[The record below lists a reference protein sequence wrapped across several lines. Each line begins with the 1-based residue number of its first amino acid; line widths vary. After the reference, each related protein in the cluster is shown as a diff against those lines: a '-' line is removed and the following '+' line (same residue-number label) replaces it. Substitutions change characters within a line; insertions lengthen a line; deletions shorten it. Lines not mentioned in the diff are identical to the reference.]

1 MGKEI
6 SFNEID
12 KFLSTVDP
20 KGSMITVNTYS
31 KITEHIDSGNYM
43 LNAQLSGTLFG
54 GYANARAYVLAGE
67 TSTGKSFLALNAC
80 RNAQKLGY
88 NIIYMDSEAAMD
100 IDTVEKFGID
110 TSRFRYQPVITIREA
125 RHVIAQLCENFKE
138 HIVKKN
144 TIPKVMIVLDS
155 LTNLGSDKERQDAL
169 TNSDKR
175 DMTKSQEIKALFRIL
190 TMDLS
195 ELKIPFLVTAHV
207 YACVA
212 GDTLVKLDNDLC
224 KSIKNIVVG
233 EFVKTQNGSNRVLA
247 TYKYDNVQS
256 YNVLFTNGDSIT
268 CTDTHKFLVG
278 TDPLD
283 ESNWKQLCDLSK
295 YDYVVSNNNI
305 GYSQIHNIKK
315 DDLITVYDIEVEYV
329 HHYICNNGI
338 YMHNSIGS
346 YIGGNEVA
354 GGSGAKYM
362 GSAIIELT
370 KAQLKEKLEENG
382 GEEKKTGIIVSSNIK
397 KNRFAKPI
405 KIQFHI
411 SFYRGMNK
419 YVGLEPYISW
429 ANCGIERG
437 KIINEKEF
445 LKSYNNENK
454 ESQTVR
460 NTEYIVIENDKEN
473 RYYFESKA
481 TSRYFAI
488 KHLNTNIKPTDLF
501 SPKIFTDEVLH
512 TLDENVIKPTFC
524 LPNINDNQDIQ
535 EFAEDLD
542 LDEE

>member
-195 ELKIPFLVTAHV
+195 ELKIPFIVTAHV

-212 GDTLVKLDNDLC
+212 GDTLVKLDNGLC
-224 KSIKNIVVG
+224 KQIKDLNIVN
-233 EFVKTQNGSNRVLA
+233 F
-247 TYKYDNVQS
+247 
-256 YNVLFTNGDSIT
+256 
-268 CTDTHKFLVG
+268 
-278 TDPLD
+278 
-283 ESNWKQLCDLSK
+283 
-295 YDYVVSNNNI
+295 
-305 GYSQIHNIKK
+305 
-315 DDLITVYDIEVEYV
+315 
-329 HHYICNNGI
+329 
-338 YMHNSIGS
+338 
-346 YIGGNEVA
+346 
-354 GGSGAKYM
+354 
-362 GSAIIELT
+362 
-370 KAQLKEKLEENG
+370 
-382 GEEKKTGIIVSSNIK
+382 
-397 KNRFAKPI
+397 
-405 KIQFHI
+405 
-411 SFYRGMNK
+411 
-419 YVGLEPYISW
+419 
-429 ANCGIERG
+429 
-437 KIINEKEF
+437 
-445 LKSYNNENK
+445 
-454 ESQTVR
+454 
-460 NTEYIVIENDKEN
+460 
-473 RYYFESKA
+473 
-481 TSRYFAI
+481 
-488 KHLNTNIKPTDLF
+488 
-501 SPKIFTDEVLH
+501 
-512 TLDENVIKPTFC
+512 
-524 LPNINDNQDIQ
+524 
-535 EFAEDLD
+535 
-542 LDEE
+542 